1 MNDNCIKCGTHID
14 DVEPTKRF
22 LTLGDDGQ
30 HVFICFWCCFKRTG
44 EREMKMLEN
53 HMLLKSGNVDVK
65 KLFEHIARLEGDI
78 KYLQARLEYL
88 QGKKE

>member
-14 DVEPTKRF
+14 DVDPTKRF
-22 LTLGDDGQ
+22 LTLDKDGQ
-30 HVFICFWCCFKRTG
+30 HVFVCFWCCFKRTG
-44 EREMKMLEN
+44 EREMKMPE
-53 HMLLKSGNVDVK
+53 K
-65 KLFEHIARLEGDI
+65 EHIARLEGDI